1 MNHHGHISCSLIL
14 ISLFFA
20 ATTAVADTDFDL
32 SGIEVPNGYESYRE
46 ANLYVRFGDGLSL
59 LRESIPN
66 HEFGDSF
73 LDDWFFDGV
82 VAFMDVSSPTLPD
95 GINTAFEA
103 HQSLVCDL
111 KARWGDHSFSVYDQ
125 ETGVGRFVN
134 YAGAFVS
141 LSWRMVGDTLVV
153 VESQD
158 LVEVL
163 VIESSDPP
171 DVSDSAALWQYYRKA
186 ANADD
191 VDRMLI
197 GLGVGQQ

>member
-1 MNHHGHISCSLIL
+1 MT
-14 ISLFFA
+14 A
-20 ATTAVADTDFDL
+20 AADRDFDL
-32 SGIEVPNGYESYRE
+32 SDIKVPNGYESYRE
-46 ANLYVRFGDGLSL
+46 ANLYVRFGDGVSK

-66 HEFGDSF
+66 HEFGESF
-73 LDDWFFDGV
+73 LEDWFFDGV
-82 VAFMDVSSPTLPD
+82 VAYMDVSTPTLPD
-95 GINTAFEA
+95 GIDTGVEA
-103 HQSLVCDL
+103 HQSLVREL

-141 LSWRMVGDTLVV
+141 LSWRMVGKTLIV

-186 ANADD
+186 ANAND
-191 VDRMLI
+191 VDRLLI
-197 GLGVGQQ
+197 GLGVTQP